1 LLDVHQG
8 NAGEARRP
16 CPHYKGEAVM
26 SNTRKLWLGLATL
39 LVVSFGVLLWAG
51 TEIFRTAPP
60 MPEKVLSESGQVVY
74 TRSDMEKG
82 RQVWQSIGGMQLG
95 SIWGHGGYVAPDWSA
110 DWLHRESVALLDMWA
125 RADGGMATYAQL
137 PDEEQAALRSRLK
150 SVMRTNTYDPAS
162 GTITVPDD
170 RAVAMSNVAA
180 HYESLFGNDP
190 ANAPLREAY
199 AMKNDTVPDA
209 AHRRALTS
217 FFWWTAWAA
226 GTERPR
232 EAGDGIVPTRSGV
245 VDKQVTYTNNWPSEP
260 LIDNTPAPSM
270 WVWSAFS
277 VLFLLAGIALLGW
290 WHARQAH
297 EEPHQLPA
305 SDPLAALR
313 ITPSMR
319 ATAKYFWVVLALFVV
334 QILLGAITAH
344 YQIEGQEAYG
354 YALSDVL
361 PYSITR
367 TWHTQLAVLWIAVA
381 WLGTGLY
388 IAPAMSGH
396 EPKFQRLG
404 VNFLWVC
411 LLLIVVGSFAGQW
424 LAVMQ
429 KLGLEHNF
437 WWGHQGWEYADMGRF
452 WQWFLFVGLLLWL
465 TLVGRAL
472 WPVLRGPAT
481 GARSIV
487 GLLFLSTVCIGLFF
501 ASALMWGEHTHIS
514 EVEYWRWWLVHLWVE
529 GFFEVFATAVM
540 ALIFTRLGLIKET
553 VASVAVLFATIVFMS
568 GGVLGTL
575 HHLYFVGTPT
585 AVVALGAS
593 FSALEVVPLAYI
605 GFEAYHTYKLGKA
618 TPWMARYRWP
628 IMFFIAVSFWNLV
641 GAGLF
646 GFLINPPLS
655 LYFMQGLNLTP
666 LHGHTALF
674 GVYGMLGIALLLF
687 ALRGLRGQMV
697 WDTRALKV
705 SFWCLNIGLALMA
718 LLTLLPLGTMQLLA
732 AIEHGY
738 AYARSAEFMQKPIVD
753 MLIWMR
759 VPGDTI
765 FSVGALALCWFVLRL
780 WIAPTRDTV
789 PGGSTERE

>member
-1 LLDVHQG
+1 
-8 NAGEARRP
+8 
-16 CPHYKGEAVM
+16 M
-26 SNTRKLWLGLATL
+26 SATRKLWLGLAVLLTL
-39 LVVSFGVLLWAG
+39 SFGVLLWAG

-74 TRSDMEKG
+74 TRADIERG

-110 DWLHRESVALLDMWA
+110 DWLHRESVSLLDLWA

-137 PDEEQAALRSRLK
+137 PEEQQAALRSRLK
-150 SVMRTNTYDPAS
+150 QVMRTNTYDPAS
-162 GTITVPDD
+162 GTITLPDD
-170 RAVAMSNVAA
+170 RALALSNVAA

-190 ANAPLREAY
+190 ATATLREAY

-209 AHRRALTS
+209 AHRRALTA

-232 EAGDGIVPTRSGV
+232 EAGDGMVPSKAGV

-277 VLFLLAGIALLGW
+277 VLFLIAGIGLLGW

-297 EEPHQLPA
+297 DEPLTLPA

-334 QILLGAITAH
+334 QILLGATTAH
-344 YQIEGQEAYG
+344 YQVEGQQAYG
-354 YALSDVL
+354 YALSEVL

-396 EPKFQRLG
+396 EPRFQRLG
-404 VNFLWVC
+404 VNFLFTC

-472 WPVLRGPAT
+472 WPVLCGPAT
-481 GARSIV
+481 GTRSIV

-540 ALIFTRLGLIKET
+540 ALIFTRLGLIKDS
-553 VASVAVLFATIVFMS
+553 VASVAVLFATIVFMG

-605 GFEAYHTYKLGKA
+605 GFEAYHTYRLGKA

-628 IMFFIAVSFWNLV
+628 IMFFVAVSFWNLV

-687 ALRGLRGQMV
+687 ALRGLRGQMA
-697 WDTRALKV
+697 WDARALKV

-718 LLTLLPLGTMQLLA
+718 LLTLLPLGVMQLLA

-738 AYARSAEFMQKPIVD
+738 AHARSAEFMQQPIVE
-753 MLIWMR
+753 MLVWMR

-765 FSVGALALCWFVLRL
+765 FSVGALSLCWFVLRL
-780 WIAPTRDTV
+780 WIAPKHDPAFIASV
-789 PGGSTERE
+789 ESE

>member
-1 LLDVHQG
+1 
-8 NAGEARRP
+8 
-16 CPHYKGEAVM
+16 M
-26 SNTRKLWLGLATL
+26 SNTRKLWLGLAIL
-39 LVVSFGVLLWAG
+39 LVASFSVLLWAG
-51 TEIFRTAPP
+51 GEIFRAAPP
-60 MPEKVLSESGQVVY
+60 IPEKVVSENGEVIY
-74 TRSDMEKG
+74 TRADIERG
-82 RQVWQSIGGMQLG
+82 RQVWQSMGGMQLG

-110 DWLHRESVALLDMWA
+110 DWLHREAVGILDLWA
-125 RADGGMATYAQL
+125 RADGNVASYAQL
-137 PDEEQAALRSRLK
+137 PAENQAALRGRLTQL
-150 SVMRTNTYDPAS
+150 MRRNTYDAAT
-162 GTITVPDD
+162 GTITLSRD
-170 RAVAMSNVAA
+170 RIAAVSNVAA

-190 ANAPLREAY
+190 ATAELREAY
-199 AMKNDTVPDA
+199 AMKNNTVPDA
-209 AHRRALTS
+209 EHRRALTA

-226 GTERPR
+226 GTERPT
-232 EAGDGIVPTRSGV
+232 EPADALASGGSGV
-245 VDKQVTYTNNWPSEP
+245 ADGGVVEKQVTYTNNWPSEP
-260 LIDNTPAPSM
+260 LIENTPPAPL
-270 WVWSAFS
+270 WLWSAFS
-277 VLFLLAGIALLGW
+277 VLFLIAGIGLLGW
-290 WHARQAH
+290 HYARTHAH
-297 EEPHQLPA
+297 GEPLHTIPA
-305 SDPLAALR
+305 SDPMASLR

-319 ATAKYFWVVLALFVV
+319 ATAKYFWVVLALFLV
-334 QILLGAITAH
+334 QILLGAMTAH
-344 YQIEGQEAYG
+344 YQVEGQEAYG
-354 YALSDVL
+354 FMLSDVL

-388 IAPAMSGH
+388 IAPALSGH

-404 VNFLWVC
+404 VNFLFVC
-411 LLLIVVGSFAGQW
+411 LLVIVIGSFAGQW

-429 KLGLEHNF
+429 KLGLDRNF

-452 WQWFLFVGLLLWL
+452 WQWFLFIGLILWL
-465 TLVGRAL
+465 SLVGRAL
-472 WPVLRGPAT
+472 WPVLRGPQTDTKA
-481 GARSIV
+481 IV

-501 ASALMWGEHTHIS
+501 GAALMWGEHTHIS

-540 ALIFTRLGLIKET
+540 ALIFTRLGLIEPKSAT
-553 VASVAVLFATIVFMS
+553 TAVLFATIVFMA

-618 TPWMARYRWP
+618 TPWMVRYRWP
-628 IMFFIAVSFWNLV
+628 ILFFVAVSFWNLV

-674 GVYGMLGIALLLF
+674 GVYGMLGVALMLF
-687 ALRGLRGQMV
+687 CMRGLRGQMV
-697 WDTRALKV
+697 WNTGALKV
-705 SFWCLNIGLALMA
+705 AFWSFNIGLAMMA
-718 LLTLLPLGTMQLLA
+718 VFTLLPLGTMQLVA

-738 AYARSAEFMQKPIVD
+738 AYARSAEFMQQPIVD
-753 MLIWMR
+753 MLVWMR

-765 FSVGALALCWFVLRL
+765 FSVGAVALAWFVLRL
-780 WIAPTRDTV
+780 WIAPRRLSATGQADPAEV
-789 PGGSTERE
+789 

>member
-1 LLDVHQG
+1 MT
-8 NAGEARRP
+8 E
-16 CPHYKGEAVM
+16 
-26 SNTRKLWLGLATL
+26 TRKLWLGLAAL
-39 LVVSFGVLLWAG
+39 LLASFAVLLWAG
-51 TEIFRTAPP
+51 GEIFRAAPP
-60 MPEKVLSESGQVVY
+60 MPERVVAVDGTVVY
-74 TRSDMEKG
+74 TRDDIQTG
-82 RQVWQSIGGMQLG
+82 RQVWQSMGGMQLG

-110 DWLHRESVALLDMWA
+110 DWLHREATAILDMWA
-125 RADGGMATYAQL
+125 RQDGGSATYAQL
-137 PDEEQAALRSRLK
+137 PAVEQATLRGRLQE
-150 SVMRTNTYDPAS
+150 VMRRNTYDAAT
-162 GTITVPDD
+162 GTITLGRD
-170 RAVAMSNVAA
+170 RVAALSNVAA

-190 ANAPLREAY
+190 STRELREAY
-199 AMKNDTVPDA
+199 AMRENTVPDA
-209 AHRRALTS
+209 AHRRALTA

-226 GTERPR
+226 GTERPPA
-232 EAGDGIVPTRSGV
+232 AGDALVPDQAGV
-245 VDKQVTYTNNWPSEP
+245 PDKRVTYTNNWPNEP
-260 LIDNTPAPSM
+260 LIGNTPPPPL

-277 VLFLLAGIALLGW
+277 VLFLLAGIGLLGW
-290 WHARQAH
+290 HHARMH
-297 EEPHQLPA
+297 DREEAPPLPA
-305 SDPLAALR
+305 TDPLATLR
-313 ITPSMR
+313 ITSSMR
-319 ATAKYFWVVLALFVV
+319 ATAKYFWVVLALFLV

-344 YQIEGQEAYG
+344 YQIEGQQAYG

-396 EPKFQRLG
+396 EPRFQRFG
-404 VNFLWVC
+404 VNFLFVC
-411 LLLIVVGSFAGQW
+411 LLIIVVGSFAGQW

-429 KLGLEHNF
+429 KLGLANNF

-472 WPVLRGPAT
+472 WPVLRGPQSDTKA
-481 GARSIV
+481 IV

-501 ASALMWGEHTHIS
+501 GAALMWGEHTHIS

-540 ALIFTRLGLIKET
+540 ALIFVRLGLVQAKSAT
-553 VASVAVLFATIVFMS
+553 TAVLFATIVFMA

-605 GFEAYHTYKLGKA
+605 GFEAYHTYKLGHA

-628 IMFFIAVSFWNLV
+628 ILFFVAVSFWNLV

-674 GVYGMLGIALLLF
+674 GVYGMLGIALVLF
-687 ALRGLRGQMV
+687 CMRGLRGQMQ
-697 WDTRALKV
+697 WDTRALKTA
-705 SFWCLNIGLALMA
+705 FWCLNIGLALMA

-738 AYARSAEFMQKPIVD
+738 AYARSAEFMQKPIVE
-753 MLIWMR
+753 LLVWMR

-765 FSVGALALCWFVLRL
+765 FSVGALALTWFIFRL
-780 WIAPTRDTV
+780 WVAPKRD
-789 PGGSTERE
+789 PALEGQHEGADR

>member
-1 LLDVHQG
+1 
-8 NAGEARRP
+8 
-16 CPHYKGEAVM
+16 M
-26 SNTRKLWLGLATL
+26 SATRKLWLGLAVLLTL
-39 LVVSFGVLLWAG
+39 SFGVLLWAG

-60 MPEKVLSESGQVVY
+60 MPEKVLSESGQVIY
-74 TRSDMEKG
+74 TRADMEQG
-82 RQVWQSIGGMQLG
+82 RQVWQSMGGMQLG

-110 DWLHRESVALLDMWA
+110 DWLHRESVSLLDLWA

-137 PDEEQAALRSRLK
+137 PEEQQAALRARLK
-150 SVMRTNTYDPAS
+150 QVMRTNTYDAAT
-162 GTITVPDD
+162 GTITLPDD
-170 RAVAMSNVAA
+170 RALALSNVAA

-190 ANAPLREAY
+190 ATATLREAY

-209 AHRRALTS
+209 SHRRALTA

-226 GTERPR
+226 GTERPL
-232 EAGDGIVPTRSGV
+232 EPGDAMVPSKTGV
-245 VDKQVTYTNNWPSEP
+245 VGKQVTYTNNWPSEP
-260 LIDNTPAPSM
+260 LIDNTPAPAM
-270 WVWSAFS
+270 WVWSSFS
-277 VLFLLAGIALLGW
+277 VLFLIAGIGLLGW

-297 EEPHQLPA
+297 EEPLQLPA
-305 SDPLAALR
+305 SDPLAAIR

-344 YQIEGQEAYG
+344 YQVEGQQAYG
-354 YALSDVL
+354 FALSDVL

-404 VNFLWVC
+404 VNFLWTC

-481 GARSIV
+481 GTRSIV

-540 ALIFTRLGLIKET
+540 ALIFTRLGLIKDT

-674 GVYGMLGIALLLF
+674 GVYGMLGIGLMLF
-687 ALRGLRGQMV
+687 CLRGLKPDVQWNEGWLRG
-697 WDTRALKV
+697 A
-705 SFWCLNIGLALMA
+705 
-718 LLTLLPLGTMQLLA
+718 
-732 AIEHGY
+732 
-738 AYARSAEFMQKPIVD
+738 
-753 MLIWMR
+753 
-759 VPGDTI
+759 
-765 FSVGALALCWFVLRL
+765 
-780 WIAPTRDTV
+780 
-789 PGGSTERE
+789 